1 MSIGFDSPKSSDI
14 FFIVPSEFGWSHLV
28 KTIRTFDLSTFSSP
42 STCLQAACFILI
54 SSKSSDASIRS
65 KIRSAASDSS
75 SVDLNA
81 STMYVGSLLI
91 KPTVS
96 VSKVSLSCIF
106 NSLVVV
112 DSVVKSLL
120 EICLSSPVSELKRVV
135 FPELV

>member
-1 MSIGFDSPKSSDI
+1 MSIGFDNPKSSDI
-14 FFIVPSEFGWSHLV
+14 FFIVSSELGRSHSV
-28 KTIRTFDLSTFSSP
+28 KTIRTLDLSKFSSR

-91 KPTVS
+91 KPIVS
-96 VSKVSLSCIF
+96 VSKVYLSCIF

-112 DSVVKSLL
+112 ESVVKSLL